1 MSFDWAGYLDF
12 AESLCANTAD
22 ESALRT
28 ATSRAYYASYHA
40 AVRYVRT
47 YVGAVETDGPTS
59 HDKVWG
65 ALKSAKQ
72 RSAQRAGVH
81 GPTLKKSRKAA
92 DYDNQPAHLL
102 VHAQEAVRH
111 AKLIIDHLAAG
122 AKEYESGQR

>member
-1 MSFDWAGYLDF
+1 M
-12 AESLCANTAD
+12 
-22 ESALRT
+22 
-28 ATSRAYYASYHA
+28 
-40 AVRYVRT
+40 
-47 YVGAVETDGPTS
+47 
-59 HDKVWG
+59 
-65 ALKSAKQ
+65 
-72 RSAQRAGVH
+72 H